1 MKTRIGFA
9 ALALVL
15 IAVVVTWGAA
25 PAEAIV
31 VQETMDV
38 RAHGTVAPDFTDMA
52 HIHLIW
58 ATGSSAPGYHDR
70 GALKLDGGA
79 AVVGQPLPFDVT
91 FPVTYAVSDPWLTW
105 VIVGVYHET
114 DPDTVSVAMEP
125 EENPQDG
132 HWENY
137 FDDTEAAVHGYLVTE
152 DVNALATWLT
162 TEGVMDAS
170 FFSCDLGAL
179 PADETNAVIR
189 NFTGV
194 VVHGAAGHTLEDAA
208 AAIPEPCGLGVV
220 GLAMLAARRKRN

>member
-1 MKTRIGFA
+1 MKTRKRLA
-9 ALALVL
+9 ALALMLTAVL
-15 IAVVVTWGAA
+15 VTWGAA
-25 PAEAIV
+25 PAEAII
-31 VQETMDV
+31 VQETMNV
-38 RAHGTVAPDFTDMA
+38 RAHGTIAPTFTDMA
-52 HIHLIW
+52 HIHLVW

-105 VIVGVYHET
+105 VIVGTYDET
-114 DPDTVSVAMEP
+114 DPDSVSVAMEP
-125 EENPQDG
+125 EDNPAVG
-132 HWENY
+132 HWEDY
-137 FDDTEAAVHGYLVTE
+137 FDDTEAAVHGYLVG
-152 DVNALATWLT
+152 DDAGSLAAWLT

-208 AAIPEPCGLGVV
+208 AAIPEPAGLGLI
-220 GLAMLAARRKRN
+220 GLAMLAARRRRN